1 MINSRAVFIAS
12 IVGTVLQVA
21 MVVAGHSNASVA
33 AMFAIGGMTISLLA
47 GLIYGY
53 LTKGPRNLG
62 GLIAGGA
69 TAGGVCAFIG
79 ILVSH
84 LMGDVP
90 VSLLALGTVSSVVT
104 GAIGGA
110 IGKVFGGSSVRS
122 A

>member
-1 MINSRAVFIAS
+1 MINSRAVFIAG
-12 IVGTVLQVA
+12 IVGTILQIA

-33 AMFAIGGMTISLLA
+33 AMFAVGGMTISLLA
-47 GLIYGY
+47 GVIYGY
-53 LTKGPRNLG
+53 FAKGPRNLG

-69 TAGGVCAFIG
+69 TAGGICAFIG
-79 ILVSH
+79 IFVSN

-90 VSLLALGTVSSVVT
+90 ASLLLLGTVSSVVT

-110 IGKVFGGSSVRS
+110 IGKAFGGSSNRP